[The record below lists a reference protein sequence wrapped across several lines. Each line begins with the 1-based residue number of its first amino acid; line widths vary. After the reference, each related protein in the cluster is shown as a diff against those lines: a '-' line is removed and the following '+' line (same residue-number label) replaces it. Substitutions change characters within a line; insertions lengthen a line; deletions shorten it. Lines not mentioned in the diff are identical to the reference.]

1 MKTEP
6 TSYSIDD
13 LKRDGKTCWS
23 GVRNY
28 QARNFMRDEMQV
40 GDGVLFYHSNADP
53 AGVAGLARV
62 CKASH
67 PDVTQWDKTT
77 KYFDP
82 TATKENPRWFLVD
95 IEFVKKFDF
104 ILPLEVLRGN
114 PKLKDMMVLKRGSR
128 LSVQPVSREHFN
140 VITKMAGAC

>member
-28 QARNFMRDEMQV
+28 QARNFMRDEMQL

-53 AGVAGLARV
+53 AGVAGMARV
-62 CKASH
+62 CKTSH

-77 KYFDP
+77 KYYDP

-114 PKLKDMMVLKRGSR
+114 PRLKDMMVLKRGSR
-128 LSVQPVSREHFN
+128 LSVQPVSSEHFN
-140 VITKMAGAC
+140 VITKMAGI